1 MDPIRKIAILVHENE
16 RAGLKREFIAAA
28 LLEEWQAMGIEV
40 EVVRGIDRPVEA
52 DLWLPHVDLT
62 VMPADYLRFLADH
75 ARVVNRGVVDI
86 SKRRIS
92 DLLVHPGDGYRGPV
106 IVKSN
111 ENFGGRPERRLLGEN
126 RAGRAR
132 PWRRRLAR
140 LRGRLGLGSGFDPW
154 ARIDPRRYPIFD
166 TPDALPKGTF
176 ENQELVVE
184 RFVPERQGS
193 LYVLRSYAFAGD
205 ASINVRVV
213 AEQPVVKAPDTVER
227 EEVPVP
233 EALRTIRS
241 RLAIDYGKL
250 DYVIH
255 DGQVRLLD
263 VNRTPTFARHEEYSD
278 YQRKVTQRFAVALVE
293 RFEHEPAGGSR
304 SAP

>member
-1 MDPIRKIAILVHENE
+1 MEPIRKIAILIHENE

-28 LLEEWQAMGIEV
+28 LSEQWQAMGIEV
-40 EVVRGIDRPVEA
+40 EVARGIDRAVEA

-62 VMPADYLRFLADH
+62 VIPPDYRRFLAECP
-75 ARVVNRGVVDI
+75 RVVNREVVDI

-92 DLLVHPGDGYRGPV
+92 DLIVEPGDGYRGPV

-111 ENFGGRPERRLLGEN
+111 ENFGGRPERRLLGEH
-126 RAGRAR
+126 RAGRTR

-154 ARIDPRRYPIFD
+154 ARIDPRHYPIFD
-166 TPDALPKGTF
+166 SPDALPKGTF
-176 ENQELVVE
+176 ENPELVVE
-184 RFVPERQGS
+184 RFVPERQGE

-205 ASINVRVV
+205 ETINVRI
-213 AEQPVVKAPDTVER
+213 AAKGPVVKAPDSVER

-233 EALRTIRS
+233 EALRTVRA

-263 VNRTPTFARHEEYSD
+263 VNRTPTFARHEQYSE
-278 YQRKVTQRFAVALVE
+278 YQRRTAERFARGLIELFEEPPSSE
-293 RFEHEPAGGSR
+293 RH
-304 SAP
+304 